1 MKNKVRLAAH
11 LRLLSSI
18 AIFEAGWFACVIG
31 AAQGAVAWG
40 IAAVLGAI
48 AWQLGTSRQR
58 GVDAL
63 LMLVAIGIGIGWDTV
78 LARTQVVVYASPLP
92 FAGMAPVWI
101 LALWA
106 QLGSVVRE
114 PMAWLHGRWWL
125 ALPLGAVGGA
135 ASYAG
140 AARLGACSFPDPH
153 RAMLVLA
160 AGWAVFMPLL
170 AELARYLGT
179 RKRHGAGLMS

>member
-1 MKNKVRLAAH
+1 MKHKPRFTAH

-18 AIFEAGWFACVIG
+18 AIFEAGWFACVVG
-31 AAQGAVAWG
+31 AARGATGAG

-48 AWQLGTSRQR
+48 AWQVGTSRR
-58 GVDAL
+58 RAIDIT
-63 LMLVAIGIGIGWDTV
+63 LMLVAICIGIAWDTA
-78 LARTQVVVYASPLP
+78 LARMHVVVYASPLP
-92 FAGMAPVWI
+92 FAGFAPAWI

-114 PMAWLHGRWWL
+114 PMSWLHGRWWL

-140 AARLGACSFPDPH
+140 AARLGACSFPDKVL
-153 RAMLVLA
+153 AMQVLA

-170 AELARYLGT
+170 AELARHLDG
-179 RKRHGAGLMS
+179 RASRANPAR